1 MLGAEIVAYLQAE
14 GLGTV
19 DVNLFGV
26 AFPHDAP
33 DAAVCVV
40 EHEGRSV
47 GTFGDSLSAEALQD
61 AEFQVIVRGARD
73 AAGTSRTKAEAIRD
87 KLNRLGPVTLSG
99 TRYLNVQASTVFW
112 IRWDEEGRAVWGVRC
127 RTDRE

>member
-1 MLGAEIVAYLQAE
+1 MLGAEIVTYLQTE

-73 AAGTSRTKAEAIRD
+73 AAGAARTKAAAVRD

-99 TRYLNVQASTVFW
+99 TRYLNVLASTVYW
-112 IRWDEEGRAVWGVRC
+112 IRWDDEGRALYGIRC
-127 RTDRE
+127 LADKE

>member
-1 MLGAEIVAYLQAE
+1 MLGPEIVAYLAAE

-19 DVNLFGV
+19 DVNLFAV
-26 AFPHDAP
+26 PFPHDAP
-33 DAAVCVV
+33 DVAVCVV
-40 EHEGRSV
+40 EHEGRSI

-73 AAGTSRTKAEAIRD
+73 AAGTARTKADAIRD

-99 TRYLNVQASTVFW
+99 KRYLNVTASTSYW
-112 IRWDEEGRAVWGVRC
+112 IRWDDEGRALWGIRC
-127 RTDRE
+127 RTDKE